1 MSARRKMRGRGPGV
15 QGAGFQGVEKGGV
28 EKARSGGKRRV
39 WWKMWGTTFLP
50 K

>member
-1 MSARRKMRGRGPGV
+1 MRGQGPGV

-28 EKARSGGKRRV
+28 EKARSGGESRV